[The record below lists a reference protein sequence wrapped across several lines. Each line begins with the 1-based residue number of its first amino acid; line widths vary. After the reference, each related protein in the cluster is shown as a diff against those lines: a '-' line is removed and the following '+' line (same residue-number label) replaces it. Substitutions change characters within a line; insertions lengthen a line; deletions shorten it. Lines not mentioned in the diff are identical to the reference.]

1 MSKKSHSGLKRALAW
16 MLTVAMM
23 AQGCIVY
30 ADDFT
35 SEPDAAVVEEAA
47 VSEDVDTSADS
58 DPEFADE
65 GEDTS
70 TEADVPEI
78 SDEDLDTEVVA
89 DDQQDTDKGSE
100 APLFSDGSEEDA
112 IVSDGAEAVGDDT
125 NDTGAYEPREGDV
138 GTVTVAGNDVY
149 EYHRYRATG
158 GKYSG
163 NYRFAVANYPVNN
176 ATITMAPYETRQFV
190 VQSLVATNYK
200 KATDDVTTTQ
210 WWKDSR
216 NPSYY
221 PYSTIKWALTEG
233 SEHAYISSGQTSPAV
248 TIGAFEEGDVT
259 LTGTWT
265 GYNCSVSSKKYE
277 ACKLVVT
284 YKIHITSAVGKVNF
298 GDKFGL
304 SGSPTSQDIID
315 NSVLTES
322 DSWGKDNAYTDFAV
336 ARDESGKIKAGMK
349 ECTMSYKAYPSK
361 GQGTINHNYYID
373 FHEMV
378 GKELNTTAM
387 SPDERAKLQETF
399 RRDVSLP
406 APGIYVQT
414 PDPVSI
420 PKKGNDTV
428 ITTQAFNGGNG
439 AVSSP
444 AYTYKFMDDSA
455 SEYTDESSVITAK
468 TADKGKVKVTALKA
482 GATSMKIIYSYTDKT
497 TEEEKTA
504 ESKPI
509 RITVNGIVFDEPATI
524 TLSADEAK
532 DYKIKYKLFDYSKE
546 NPDVTTS
553 IPEGDVVWSID
564 NKSIAS
570 ISTDGVLRPKK
581 EGSATVTLK
590 ATINGYQDTA
600 TQSVAV
606 TSTGGKISL
615 NKDTLTMTK
624 GSSQSLTATAYY
636 NNQKV
641 SDAVFNWATDN
652 DKVAAVENGK
662 ITAVG
667 FGKAVITVSWKAE
680 NGTTYAAKADVEVV
694 QNGIYLA
701 DAQNEV
707 TMPQGS
713 TQEIAWTLWNMGQ
726 YKAGST
732 GEGYNTSSDVTWKS
746 ADETVATVDS
756 VGVITAKD
764 LPEGQTT
771 ASTTVTVSYK
781 GTKVKDIKVNV
792 TENQK
797 VVVKGEAVEITGTK
811 GETKTDSTGEDITDT
826 WKIGYFENGH
836 GSLNAQFYGNG
847 IYNIDI
853 VKQAGEKVSVTGK
866 TPYSG
871 YIYLSHKYYVPMETG
886 QLYGVWQSI
895 AIKVNGEAGLYLNKN
910 SVSMKMGKSGTATIL
925 GTFIKDDG
933 TELERK
939 FWANKS
945 NPKLSKLEMVEGD
958 TNIVTAQS
966 DPEDGRMLHL
976 TAVSPGKTTITI
988 KCYPFDPTA
997 TCEVEVT
1004 SDARLILQPAEL
1016 TVKQGTTEKIT
1027 AKAWDGSAYVE
1038 NPQIT
1043 WKSYN
1048 ESIATV
1054 DGGVVTGVKRGNA
1067 TVSAAWN
1074 GVNANDV
1081 KVTVTP
1087 SRNITLS
1094 TEWDDHDNQD
1104 GIRPEK
1110 ATLQLT
1116 ANGEKYGDPI
1126 ELNAENNWTYEWKL
1140 LDAEDAEGNNI
1151 VYRVTA
1157 ENPKEYTAKVSGSA
1171 DDGFVVTYSHEIA
1184 KVSATA
1190 NVTWDDAENQ
1200 DGIRPA
1206 SVSLQLK
1213 SKVEGGEAVNVG
1225 DNVTVKADADG
1236 NWTKTWTDLPKY
1248 NAGKEIEYTVEET
1261 GLPEGYTITTAK
1273 DEETGAI
1280 TLKNSYTPKG
1290 VDIAVSVNW
1299 NDADNQDG
1307 IRPEFVEAELYA
1319 GDASTGKKVKLTA
1332 DNEWKATFE
1341 GLAVNKNGKPIEY
1354 SLVSTKAEGYEIKT
1368 TGSATEGLV
1377 LNYTHAVKTVD
1388 VKATVVWADG
1398 NNRDGVRPE
1407 TVSLQLKADKENFGD
1422 VITVNEKS
1430 NWTKTWT
1437 GLGEYKA
1444 GQKVTYKVE
1453 VVGLKGGEDGYTA
1466 EITGDAGTG
1475 FTITATHVPAVAEIK
1490 ASVNWD
1496 DADNQDAIRP
1506 EFVEAELHADDVS
1519 TGKKVKLT
1527 ADNKW
1532 TASFG
1537 EMDLKKDGKTI
1548 DYTLVATKV
1557 DGYDCTVEGSP
1568 AKGFVLKYSHT
1579 TYKTDVTVTTKWN
1592 DAENQDGIRPAA
1604 YSVQL
1609 TADGEAVG
1617 DAITL
1622 NEAGNFTKT
1631 WKGLEKN
1638 KAGKAITY
1646 SVKASDIAKGYEA
1659 VVSSTESGI
1668 VVTLT
1673 HTPEVADIA
1682 VSAAWDDADN
1692 QDALRPASVEAE
1704 VLANGEATGNKVTLT
1719 AEGEWKATVKALPVY
1734 AAGQKITYTLKSD
1747 VDAYT
1752 STCTSTA
1759 EGLVLKFT
1767 HKTETV
1773 DVTLTTKWN
1782 DKENQDGN
1790 RPTSYS
1796 VQLMADGVKVGDL
1809 ITLNAGNEF
1818 SKTWTGLQK
1827 NRTGKVGEAIVYT
1840 AEATVPNPDL
1850 YEASVSGD
1858 AATGL
1863 VVTNTY
1869 IPATVEI
1876 PVSVKWDDAE
1886 NQDGVR
1892 LDSVEAELYADG
1904 EATGNKVTLNAE
1916 NSWTAKF
1923 AQVDVKKDGTRI
1935 KYEVK
1940 STEKEG
1946 YTVSVSGDILEEEGL
1961 TLNYKHVPATVNI
1974 SAKAAWNDA
1983 KNQDGIRPTDT
1994 LVQLY
1999 ADGEALGGK
2008 AVLESE
2014 KSWTKTWAELPKYK
2028 AGKEIAYKVVASAVS
2043 GYSVKVSGD
2052 VEKGYT
2058 VTYAHSVAKTKVT
2071 VKNTWND
2078 LNNIV
2083 DSRPSKLVVEI
2094 YANGKATGKRVT
2106 LTSANKWTATVS
2118 NLNKKSAGKVI
2129 SYTGKVV
2136 GAPSGYSISI
2146 KSANGTVNV
2155 TSKYTKITKKLNLKL
2170 SKTSYVYTGKNLK
2183 PTVTVYNG
2191 KKKVANKYYTVTY
2204 KNNKNTGYATVIV
2217 KGKGKFAKYAGK
2229 ATFTIRPKQM
2239 RKPSVKSTAKKTL
2252 AVGWVRDAQ
2261 ATKYVVQYSQNNKFQ
2276 GKTTKSVTIN
2286 KNTIGKTTLKGLA
2299 SGRYYYVRVRSYKV
2313 ANGKNIYAPSWS
2325 QVVKVRVK

>member
-304 SGSPTSQDIID
+304 SGSPISQDIID

-2229 ATFTIRPKQM
+2229 ATFTIKPKQM

>member
-1 MSKKSHSGLKRALAW
+1 MDADGSYDGSGLHRICGRLH
-16 MLTVAMM
+16 
-23 AQGCIVY
+23 Q
-30 ADDFT
+30 FT

-58 DPEFADE
+58 DLESADE

-89 DDQQDTDKGSE
+89 DDQQDTDEGSE

-176 ATITMAPYETRQFV
+176 ATVTMAPYETRQFV

-200 KATDDVTTTQ
+200 KATDNVKTTQ

-221 PYSTIKWALTEG
+221 PYSTIKWELTEG
-233 SEHAYISSGQTSPAV
+233 SEHAYISSGPTSPAV

-265 GYNCSVSSKKYE
+265 GYNCNISNKKYK
-277 ACKLVVT
+277 ACELVVT
-284 YKIHITSAVGKVNF
+284 YKIHITPAVGKVNF

-304 SGSPTSQDIID
+304 SGSPSSQDIID

-322 DSWGKDNAYTDFAV
+322 DSWGKENAYTDFAV

-361 GQGTINHNYYID
+361 GQGTIKHTYYID

-387 SPDERAKLQETF
+387 SPDERAKLEETF

-414 PDPVSI
+414 PGPVSI
-420 PKKGNDTV
+420 PKKGDYTF

-455 SEYTDESSVITAK
+455 SEYADDSSVITAT

-497 TEEEKTA
+497 TGEEKTA

-553 IPEGDVVWSID
+553 IPEKDIVWSID
-564 NKSIAS
+564 NKAIAS
-570 ISTDGVLRPKK
+570 ISTDGVIRPKK

-600 TQSVAV
+600 TQGVTV
-606 TSTGGKISL
+606 TSTGGRISL
-615 NKDTLTMTK
+615 NKDSLTMTK

-652 DKVAAVENGK
+652 DKVATVDGGK

-667 FGKAVITVSWKAE
+667 YGKTVITASWKAE
-680 NGTTYAAKADVEVV
+680 NGTTYAVKADVEVV
-694 QNGIYLA
+694 QNGIYLT

-746 ADETVATVDS
+746 ADEAVATVDS

-811 GETKTDSTGEDITDT
+811 GETKTNKAGEDITDT

-910 SVSMKMGKSGTATIL
+910 SLSMKMGESGTATIL
-925 GTFIKDDG
+925 GTFIKEDG

-939 FWANKS
+939 FWADKS

-966 DPEDGRMLHL
+966 DPADGRMLHL

-1116 ANGEKYGDPI
+1116 ANDENCGDPI

-1151 VYRVTA
+1151 VYRVKA
-1157 ENPKEYTAKVSGSA
+1157 EDPEEYTAKVTGSA

-1248 NAGKEIEYTVEET
+1248 NAGKVIEYTVEES
-1261 GLPEGYTITTAK
+1261 GLPEGYTITTTK

-1307 IRPEFVEAELYA
+1307 LRPEFVEAELYA

-1354 SLVSTKAEGYEIKT
+1354 SLVSTKAERYEIKT

-1407 TVSLQLKADKENFGD
+1407 TVSLQLKADGENLGD

-1430 NWTKTWT
+1430 KWTKTWT

-1444 GQKVTYKVE
+1444 GKEVVYTVE

-1496 DADNQDAIRP
+1496 DAENQDAIRP
-1506 EFVEAELHADDVS
+1506 EFVEAELYADDVS

-1537 EMDLKKDGKTI
+1537 EMDLKKNGKTI
-1548 DYTLVATKV
+1548 DYTLVTTKV
-1557 DGYDCTVEGSP
+1557 DGYDCVVEGSP
-1568 AKGFVLKYSHT
+1568 AKGLVLKYSHT
-1579 TYKTDVTVTTKWN
+1579 TYKTDVTVTTKWD
-1592 DAENQDGIRPAA
+1592 DADNQDGIRPNT

-1646 SVKASDIAKGYEA
+1646 SVKASDVAKGYEA

-1692 QDALRPASVEAE
+1692 QDGIRPASVEAE

-1752 STCTSTA
+1752 SACTSTA
-1759 EGLVLKFT
+1759 DGLVLKFT

-1782 DKENQDGN
+1782 DKDNQDN
-1790 RPTSYS
+1790 VRPASYY
-1796 VQLMADGVKVGDL
+1796 VQLLADGVKVGDKIIL
-1809 ITLNAGNEF
+1809 ESASDF

-1840 AEATVPNPDL
+1840 AEVTGLPES
-1850 YEASVSGD
+1850 YETSVSGD

-1946 YTVSVSGDILEEEGL
+1946 YTVSVSGNILDEEGL

-1999 ADGEALGGK
+1999 ADGEVLGDK
-2008 AVLESE
+2008 AVLESG

-2078 LNNIV
+2078 LNNVV

-2229 ATFTIRPKQM
+2229 ASFIIRPKQM
-2239 RKPSVKSTAKKTL
+2239 RKPSVKSTGKKTL

-2286 KNTIGKTTLKGLA
+2286 KNTISKTTLKGLA

>member
-1 MSKKSHSGLKRALAW
+1 MDADGSYDGS
-16 MLTVAMM
+16 
-23 AQGCIVY
+23 GCIVY

-58 DPEFADE
+58 DPEFANE

-138 GTVTVAGNDVY
+138 GTITVAGNDVY

-200 KATDDVTTTQ
+200 TATDDVTTTQ
-210 WWKDSR
+210 WWKDTTK
-216 NPSYY
+216 NPSFY
-221 PYSTIKWALTEG
+221 PYSTIKWELTEG
-233 SEHAYISSGQTSPAV
+233 SDHAYISSGQTNPAV

-265 GYNCSVSSKKYE
+265 GYNCRISSKQYK
-277 ACKLVVT
+277 ACELVVT
-284 YKIHITSAVGKVNF
+284 YKIHITPAVGKVNF
-298 GDKFGL
+298 VDKFVL

-361 GQGTINHNYYID
+361 GQGTIKHNYYID

-387 SPDERAKLQETF
+387 SPDERAKLEETF

-414 PDPVSI
+414 PAPVSI
-420 PKKGNDTV
+420 PKKGDYKF

-455 SEYTDESSVITAK
+455 SEYTNDSSVITAT
-468 TADKGKVKVTALKA
+468 TADKGKVKVTALKP

-497 TEEEKTA
+497 TGEEKTA

-553 IPEGDVVWSID
+553 IPEEDIVWSID
-564 NKSIAS
+564 NKAIAS
-570 ISTDGVLRPKK
+570 ISTDGVIRPKK

-600 TQSVAV
+600 TQGVTV
-606 TSTGGKISL
+606 TSTGGRISL
-615 NKDTLTMTK
+615 NKDSLTMTK

-652 DKVAAVENGK
+652 DKVATVDGGK

-667 FGKAVITVSWKAE
+667 YGKTVITASWKAE
-680 NGTTYAAKADVEVV
+680 NGTTYAVKADVEVV
-694 QNGIYLA
+694 QNGIYLT

-797 VVVKGEAVEITGTK
+797 VAVKGEAVEITGTK
-811 GETKTDSTGEDITDT
+811 GETKTNKAGEDITDT

-1126 ELNAENNWTYEWKL
+1126 ELNTENNWTYEWKL

-1157 ENPKEYTAKVSGSA
+1157 ENPKEYTAKVTGSA

-1248 NAGKEIEYTVEET
+1248 NAGKVIEYTVEES
-1261 GLPEGYTITTAK
+1261 GLPEGYTITTTK

-1307 IRPEFVEAELYA
+1307 LRPEFVEAELYA

-1332 DNEWKATFE
+1332 DNEWKATFD

-1407 TVSLQLKADKENFGD
+1407 TVSLQLKADGENLGD

-1430 NWTKTWT
+1430 KWTKTWT

-1444 GQKVTYKVE
+1444 GKKVVYTVE

-1506 EFVEAELHADDVS
+1506 EFVEAELYAGDVS

-1548 DYTLVATKV
+1548 EYTLVATKA
-1557 DGYDCTVEGSP
+1557 DGYECTVEGSP
-1568 AKGFVLKYSHT
+1568 AKGLVLKYSHT
-1579 TYKTDVTVTTKWN
+1579 TYKTDVTVTTKWD
-1592 DAENQDGIRPAA
+1592 DAENQDGIRPNT

-1646 SVKASDIAKGYEA
+1646 SVKASDVAKGYEA

-1752 STCTSTA
+1752 SACTSTA
-1759 EGLVLKFT
+1759 DGLVLKFT

-1790 RPTSYS
+1790 RPSSYS

-1850 YEASVSGD
+1850 YETSVSGD

-1946 YTVSVSGDILEEEGL
+1946 YTVSVSGNILDEEGL

-2052 VEKGYT
+2052 VENGYT
-2058 VTYAHSVAKTKVT
+2058 VTYTHSVAKTKVT

-2078 LNNIV
+2078 LNNVV
-2083 DSRPSKLVVEI
+2083 DSRPSKLVVEL
-2094 YANGKATGKRVT
+2094 YANGKSTGKRVT

-2118 NLNKKSAGKVI
+2118 NLNKNAAGKVI

-2136 GAPSGYSISI
+2136 GAPYGYSISI
-2146 KSANGTVNV
+2146 KSSNGTVNV
-2155 TSKYTKITKKLNLKL
+2155 TSNYTRYTRKLTVKP
-2170 SKTSYVYTGKNLK
+2170 SKTVL
-2183 PTVTVYNG
+2183 VYNG
-2191 KKKVANKYYTVTY
+2191 KTQRPSVAVYNGNRRVSSKYYTVTY

-2217 KGKGKFAKYAGK
+2217 KGKSSYAKYAGK
-2229 ATFTIRPKQM
+2229 AAFIIRPKQM

-2252 AVGWVRDAQ
+2252 AVGWVRDPQ

-2276 GKTTKSVTIN
+2276 GRSTRSVTIN
-2286 KNTIGKTTLKGLA
+2286 KNTIGKTTLKGLT

>member
-1 MSKKSHSGLKRALAW
+1 MSKKPHSGLKRALAW

-58 DPEFADE
+58 DLESADE

-89 DDQQDTDKGSE
+89 DDQQDTDEGSE

-125 NDTGAYEPREGDV
+125 ADIGAYEPREGDV
-138 GTVTVAGNDVY
+138 GTFTVAGNDVY
-149 EYHRYRATG
+149 EYHRYRTTD

-163 NYRFAVANYPVNN
+163 KYRFAVANYPVNN

-200 KATDDVTTTQ
+200 TATDDVTTTQ
-210 WWKDSR
+210 WWKDYSR
-216 NPSYY
+216 NPSYW
-221 PYSTIKWALTEG
+221 PHSTIKWALTEG
-233 SEHAYISSGQTSPAV
+233 SDHASIFGETNPVV
-248 TIGAFEEGDVT
+248 TISAFEEGDVT

-265 GYNCSVSSKKYE
+265 GYNCNTSSKKYK
-277 ACKLVVT
+277 ACELVVT
-284 YKIHITSAVGKVNF
+284 YKIHITPAVGKVNF
-298 GDKFGL
+298 GDKFVL

-322 DSWGKDNAYTDFAV
+322 DSWGEDNAYTDFA
-336 ARDESGKIKAGMK
+336 ATRDESGKIKAGMK

-361 GQGTINHNYYID
+361 GQGTINHNYYVD
-373 FHEMV
+373 FHEMI
-378 GKELNTTAM
+378 GKELNTTAI

-420 PKKGNDTV
+420 PKKGDYTF

-455 SEYTDESSVITAK
+455 SEYADDSSVITAT
-468 TADKGKVKVTALKA
+468 TADKGKVKVTALKP

-497 TEEEKTA
+497 TGEEKTA

-553 IPEGDVVWSID
+553 IPEEDIVWSID
-564 NKSIAS
+564 NKAIAS
-570 ISTDGVLRPKK
+570 ISTDGVIRPKK

-600 TQSVAV
+600 TQGVTV
-606 TSTGGKISL
+606 TSTGGRISL
-615 NKDTLTMTK
+615 NKDSLTMTK

-652 DKVAAVENGK
+652 DKVATVDGGK

-667 FGKAVITVSWKAE
+667 YGKTVITASWKAE
-680 NGTTYAAKADVEVV
+680 NGTTYAVKADVEVV
-694 QNGIYLA
+694 QNGIYLT

-732 GEGYNTSSDVTWKS
+732 GEGYNPSSDVTWKS
-746 ADETVATVDS
+746 ADEAVATVDS

-811 GETKTDSTGEDITDT
+811 GETKTNKAGEDITDT

-910 SVSMKMGKSGTATIL
+910 SLSMKMGESGTATIL
-925 GTFIKDDG
+925 GTFIKEDG

-939 FWANKS
+939 FWADKS

-966 DPEDGRMLHL
+966 DPADGRMLHL

-1116 ANGEKYGDPI
+1116 ANDENCGDPI

-1151 VYRVTA
+1151 VYRVKA
-1157 ENPKEYTAKVSGSA
+1157 ENPKEYTAKVTGSA

-1248 NAGKEIEYTVEET
+1248 NAGKVIEYTVEES
-1261 GLPEGYTITTAK
+1261 GLPEGYTITTTK

-1307 IRPEFVEAELYA
+1307 LRPEFVEAELYA

-1407 TVSLQLKADKENFGD
+1407 TVSLQLKADGENLGD

-1430 NWTKTWT
+1430 KWTKTWT

-1444 GQKVTYKVE
+1444 GKEVVYTVE

-1496 DADNQDAIRP
+1496 DAENQDAIRP
-1506 EFVEAELHADDVS
+1506 EFVEAELYAGDVS

-1557 DGYDCTVEGSP
+1557 DGYDCVVEGSP
-1568 AKGFVLKYSHT
+1568 AKGLILKYSHT
-1579 TYKTDVTVTTKWN
+1579 TYKTDVTVTTKWD
-1592 DAENQDGIRPAA
+1592 DAENQDGIRPNT

-1646 SVKASDIAKGYEA
+1646 SVKASDVAKGYEA

-1752 STCTSTA
+1752 SACTSTA
-1759 EGLVLKFT
+1759 DGLVLKFT

-1782 DKENQDGN
+1782 DKDNQDN
-1790 RPTSYS
+1790 VRPASYY
-1796 VQLMADGVKVGDL
+1796 VQLLADGVKVGDKIIL
-1809 ITLNAGNEF
+1809 ESASDF

-1840 AEATVPNPDL
+1840 AEVTGLPES
-1850 YEASVSGD
+1850 YETSVSGD

-1946 YTVSVSGDILEEEGL
+1946 YTVSVSGNILDEEGL

-1999 ADGEALGGK
+1999 ADGEVLGDK
-2008 AVLESE
+2008 AVLESG

-2078 LNNIV
+2078 LNNVV

-2229 ATFTIRPKQM
+2229 ASFIIRPKQM
-2239 RKPSVKSTAKKTL
+2239 RKPSVKSTGKKTL

-2286 KNTIGKTTLKGLA
+2286 KNTISKTTLKGLA

>member
-1 MSKKSHSGLKRALAW
+1 MSKKPHSGLKRALAW

-58 DPEFADE
+58 DLESADE

-89 DDQQDTDKGSE
+89 DDQQDTDEGSE

-125 NDTGAYEPREGDV
+125 ADIGAYEPREGDV
-138 GTVTVAGNDVY
+138 GTFTVAGNDVY
-149 EYHRYRATG
+149 EYHRYRTTD

-163 NYRFAVANYPVNN
+163 KYRFAVANYPVNN

-200 KATDDVTTTQ
+200 TATDDVTTTQ
-210 WWKDSR
+210 WWKDYSR
-216 NPSYY
+216 NPSYW
-221 PYSTIKWALTEG
+221 PHSTIKWALTEG
-233 SEHAYISSGQTSPAV
+233 SDHASIFGETNPVV
-248 TIGAFEEGDVT
+248 TISAFEEGDVT

-265 GYNCSVSSKKYE
+265 GYNCNTSSKKYK
-277 ACKLVVT
+277 ACELVVT
-284 YKIHITSAVGKVNF
+284 YKIHITPAVGKVNF
-298 GDKFGL
+298 GDKFVL

-322 DSWGKDNAYTDFAV
+322 DSWGEDNAYTDFA
-336 ARDESGKIKAGMK
+336 ATRDESGKIKAGMK

-361 GQGTINHNYYID
+361 GQGTINHNYYVD
-373 FHEMV
+373 FHEMI
-378 GKELNTTAM
+378 GKELNTTAI

-420 PKKGNDTV
+420 PKKGDYTF

-455 SEYTDESSVITAK
+455 SEYADDSSVITAT
-468 TADKGKVKVTALKA
+468 TADKGKVKVTALKP

-497 TEEEKTA
+497 TGEEKTA

-553 IPEGDVVWSID
+553 IPEEDIVWSID
-564 NKSIAS
+564 NKAIAS
-570 ISTDGVLRPKK
+570 ISTDGVIRPKK

-600 TQSVAV
+600 TQGVTV
-606 TSTGGKISL
+606 TSTGGRISL
-615 NKDTLTMTK
+615 NKDSLTMTK

-652 DKVAAVENGK
+652 DKVATVDGGK

-667 FGKAVITVSWKAE
+667 YGKTVITASWKAE
-680 NGTTYAAKADVEVV
+680 NGTTYAVKADVEVV
-694 QNGIYLA
+694 QNGIYLT

-732 GEGYNTSSDVTWKS
+732 GEGYNPSSDVTWKS
-746 ADETVATVDS
+746 ADEAVATVDS

-811 GETKTDSTGEDITDT
+811 GETKTNKAGEDITDT

-910 SVSMKMGKSGTATIL
+910 SLSMKMGESGTATIL
-925 GTFIKDDG
+925 GTFIKEDG

-939 FWANKS
+939 FWADKS

-966 DPEDGRMLHL
+966 DPADGRMLHL

-1104 GIRPEK
+1104 GIRP
-1110 ATLQLT
+1110 
-1116 ANGEKYGDPI
+1116 
-1126 ELNAENNWTYEWKL
+1126 
-1140 LDAEDAEGNNI
+1140 
-1151 VYRVTA
+1151 
-1157 ENPKEYTAKVSGSA
+1157 
-1171 DDGFVVTYSHEIA
+1171 
-1184 KVSATA
+1184 
-1190 NVTWDDAENQ
+1190 
-1200 DGIRPA
+1200 A

-1248 NAGKEIEYTVEET
+1248 NAGKVIEYTVEES
-1261 GLPEGYTITTAK
+1261 GLPEGYTITTTK

-1307 IRPEFVEAELYA
+1307 LRPEFVEAELYA

-1407 TVSLQLKADKENFGD
+1407 TVSLQLKADGENLGD

-1430 NWTKTWT
+1430 KWTKTWT

-1444 GQKVTYKVE
+1444 GKEVVYTVE

-1496 DADNQDAIRP
+1496 DAENQDAIRP
-1506 EFVEAELHADDVS
+1506 EFVEAELYADDVS

-1537 EMDLKKDGKTI
+1537 EMDLKKNGKTI
-1548 DYTLVATKV
+1548 DYTLVTTKV
-1557 DGYDCTVEGSP
+1557 DGYDCVVEGSP
-1568 AKGFVLKYSHT
+1568 AKGLVLKYSHT
-1579 TYKTDVTVTTKWN
+1579 TYKTDVTVTTKWD
-1592 DAENQDGIRPAA
+1592 DADNQDGIRPNT

-1646 SVKASDIAKGYEA
+1646 SVKASDVAKGYEA

-1692 QDALRPASVEAE
+1692 QDGIRPASVEAE

-1752 STCTSTA
+1752 SACTSTA
-1759 EGLVLKFT
+1759 DGLVLKFT

-1782 DKENQDGN
+1782 DKDNQDN
-1790 RPTSYS
+1790 VRPASYY
-1796 VQLMADGVKVGDL
+1796 VQLLADGVKVGDKIIL
-1809 ITLNAGNEF
+1809 ESASDF

-1840 AEATVPNPDL
+1840 AEVTGLPES
-1850 YEASVSGD
+1850 YETSVSGD

-1946 YTVSVSGDILEEEGL
+1946 YTVSVSGNILDEEGL

-1999 ADGEALGGK
+1999 ADGEVLGDK
-2008 AVLESE
+2008 AVLESG

-2078 LNNIV
+2078 LNNVV

-2229 ATFTIRPKQM
+2229 ASFTIRPKQM
-2239 RKPSVKSTAKKTL
+2239 RKPSVKSTGKKTL

-2261 ATKYVVQYSQNNKFQ
+2261 ATKYVVQYSQNNKFR

-2286 KNTIGKTTLKGLA
+2286 KNTISKTTLKGLA

>member
-1 MSKKSHSGLKRALAW
+1 MSKKPHSGLKRALAW

-58 DPEFADE
+58 DLESADE

-89 DDQQDTDKGSE
+89 DDQQDTDEGSE

-125 NDTGAYEPREGDV
+125 ADIGAYEPREGDV
-138 GTVTVAGNDVY
+138 GTFTVAGNDVY
-149 EYHRYRATG
+149 EYHRYRTTD

-163 NYRFAVANYPVNN
+163 KYRFAVANYPVNN

-200 KATDDVTTTQ
+200 TATDDVTTTQ
-210 WWKDSR
+210 WWKDYSR
-216 NPSYY
+216 NPSYW
-221 PYSTIKWALTEG
+221 PHSTIKWALTEG
-233 SEHAYISSGQTSPAV
+233 SDHASIFGETNPVV
-248 TIGAFEEGDVT
+248 TISAFEEGDVT

-265 GYNCSVSSKKYE
+265 GYNCNTSSKKYK
-277 ACKLVVT
+277 ACELVVT
-284 YKIHITSAVGKVNF
+284 YKIHITPAVGKVNF

-322 DSWGKDNAYTDFAV
+322 DSWGKDNAYTDFA
-336 ARDESGKIKAGMK
+336 ATRDESGKIKAGMK

-361 GQGTINHNYYID
+361 GQGTINHNYYVD
-373 FHEMV
+373 FHEMI
-378 GKELNTTAM
+378 GKELNTTAI

-420 PKKGNDTV
+420 PKKGDYTF

-455 SEYTDESSVITAK
+455 SEYADDSSVITAT
-468 TADKGKVKVTALKA
+468 TADKGKVKVTALKP

-497 TEEEKTA
+497 TGEEKTA

-553 IPEGDVVWSID
+553 IPEEDIVWSID
-564 NKSIAS
+564 NKAIAS
-570 ISTDGVLRPKK
+570 ISTDGVIRPKK

-600 TQSVAV
+600 TQGVTV
-606 TSTGGKISL
+606 TSTGGRISL
-615 NKDTLTMTK
+615 NKDSLTMTK

-652 DKVAAVENGK
+652 DKVATVDGGK

-667 FGKAVITVSWKAE
+667 YGKTVITASWKAE
-680 NGTTYAAKADVEVV
+680 NGTTYAVKADVEVV
-694 QNGIYLA
+694 QNGIYLT

-732 GEGYNTSSDVTWKS
+732 GEGYNPSSDVTWKS
-746 ADETVATVDS
+746 ADEAVATVDS

-811 GETKTDSTGEDITDT
+811 GETKTNKAGEDITDT

-910 SVSMKMGKSGTATIL
+910 SLSMKMGESGTATIL
-925 GTFIKDDG
+925 GTFIKEDG

-939 FWANKS
+939 FWADKS

-966 DPEDGRMLHL
+966 DPADGRMLHL

-1116 ANGEKYGDPI
+1116 ANDENCGDPI

-1151 VYRVTA
+1151 VYRVKA
-1157 ENPKEYTAKVSGSA
+1157 ENPKEYTAKVTGSA

-1248 NAGKEIEYTVEET
+1248 NAGKVIEYTVEES
-1261 GLPEGYTITTAK
+1261 GLPEGYTITTTK

-1307 IRPEFVEAELYA
+1307 LRPEFVEAELYA

-1407 TVSLQLKADKENFGD
+1407 TVSLQLKADGENLGD

-1430 NWTKTWT
+1430 KWTKTWT

-1444 GQKVTYKVE
+1444 GKEVVYTVE

-1496 DADNQDAIRP
+1496 DAENQDAIRP
-1506 EFVEAELHADDVS
+1506 EFVEAELYAGDVS

-1557 DGYDCTVEGSP
+1557 DGYDCVVEGSP
-1568 AKGFVLKYSHT
+1568 AKGLILKYSHT
-1579 TYKTDVTVTTKWN
+1579 TYKTDVTVTTKWD
-1592 DAENQDGIRPAA
+1592 DAENQDGIRPNT

-1646 SVKASDIAKGYEA
+1646 SVKASDVAKGYEA

-1734 AAGQKITYTLKSD
+1734 AAGQKITYTLKAD

-1752 STCTSTA
+1752 SACTSTA
-1759 EGLVLKFT
+1759 DGLVLKFT

-1790 RPTSYS
+1790 RPSSYS

-1850 YEASVSGD
+1850 YETSVSGD

-1869 IPATVEI
+1869 VPATVEI

-1946 YTVSVSGDILEEEGL
+1946 YTVSVSGNILDEEGL

-1999 ADGEALGGK
+1999 ADGEVLGDK
-2008 AVLESE
+2008 AVLESG

-2028 AGKEIAYKVVASAVS
+2028 AGKEITYKVVASAVS

-2229 ATFTIRPKQM
+2229 ASFTIRPKQM
-2239 RKPSVKSTAKKTL
+2239 RKPSVKSTGKKTL

>member
-1 MSKKSHSGLKRALAW
+1 MSKKPHSGLKRALAW

-58 DPEFADE
+58 DLESADE

-89 DDQQDTDKGSE
+89 DDQQDTDEGSE

-125 NDTGAYEPREGDV
+125 ADIGAYEPREGDV
-138 GTVTVAGNDVY
+138 GTFTVAGNDVY
-149 EYHRYRATG
+149 EYHRYRTTD

-163 NYRFAVANYPVNN
+163 KYRFAVANYPVNN

-200 KATDDVTTTQ
+200 TATDDVTTTQ
-210 WWKDSR
+210 WWKDYSR
-216 NPSYY
+216 NPSYW
-221 PYSTIKWALTEG
+221 PHSTIKWALTEG
-233 SEHAYISSGQTSPAV
+233 SDHASIFGETNPVV
-248 TIGAFEEGDVT
+248 TISAFEEGDVT

-265 GYNCSVSSKKYE
+265 GYNCNTSSKKYK
-277 ACKLVVT
+277 ACELVVT
-284 YKIHITSAVGKVNF
+284 YKIHITPAVGKVNF

-322 DSWGKDNAYTDFAV
+322 DSWGKDNAYTDFA
-336 ARDESGKIKAGMK
+336 ATRDESGKIKAGMK

-361 GQGTINHNYYID
+361 GQGTINHNYYVD
-373 FHEMV
+373 FHEMI
-378 GKELNTTAM
+378 GKELNTTAI

-420 PKKGNDTV
+420 PKKGDYTF

-455 SEYTDESSVITAK
+455 SEYADDSSVITAT
-468 TADKGKVKVTALKA
+468 TADKGKVKVTALKP

-497 TEEEKTA
+497 TGEEKTA

-553 IPEGDVVWSID
+553 IPEEDIVWSID
-564 NKSIAS
+564 NKAIAS
-570 ISTDGVLRPKK
+570 ISTDGVIRPKK

-600 TQSVAV
+600 TQGVTV
-606 TSTGGKISL
+606 TSTGGRISL
-615 NKDTLTMTK
+615 NKDSLTMTK

-636 NNQKV
+636 NKQEV
-641 SDAVFNWATDN
+641 SDAVFNWTTDN
-652 DKVAAVENGK
+652 DKVATVDGGK

-667 FGKAVITVSWKAE
+667 YGKTVITASWKAE
-680 NGTTYAAKADVEVV
+680 NGTTYAVKADVEVV
-694 QNGIYLA
+694 QNGIYLT

-746 ADETVATVDS
+746 ADEAVATVDS

-811 GETKTDSTGEDITDT
+811 GETKTNKAGEDITDT

-910 SVSMKMGKSGTATIL
+910 SLSMKMGESGTATIL
-925 GTFIKDDG
+925 GTFIKEDG

-939 FWANKS
+939 FWADKS

-958 TNIVTAQS
+958 TNIVTAKA

-1116 ANGEKYGDPI
+1116 ANDENCGDPI

-1151 VYRVTA
+1151 VYRVKA
-1157 ENPKEYTAKVSGSA
+1157 EDPEEYTAKVTGSA

-1248 NAGKEIEYTVEET
+1248 NAGKVIEYTVEES
-1261 GLPEGYTITTAK
+1261 GLPEGYTITTTK

-1307 IRPEFVEAELYA
+1307 LRPEFVEAELYA

-1407 TVSLQLKADKENFGD
+1407 TVSLQLKADGENLGD

-1430 NWTKTWT
+1430 KWTKTWT

-1444 GQKVTYKVE
+1444 GKEVVYTVE

-1496 DADNQDAIRP
+1496 DAENQDAIRP
-1506 EFVEAELHADDVS
+1506 EFVEAELYADDVS

-1537 EMDLKKDGKTI
+1537 EMDLKKNGKTI
-1548 DYTLVATKV
+1548 DYTLVTTKV
-1557 DGYDCTVEGSP
+1557 DGYDCVVEESP
-1568 AKGFVLKYSHT
+1568 AKGLVLKYSHT
-1579 TYKTDVTVTTKWN
+1579 TYKTDVTVTTKWD
-1592 DAENQDGIRPAA
+1592 DADNQDGIRPNT

-1646 SVKASDIAKGYEA
+1646 SVKASDVAKGYEA

-1692 QDALRPASVEAE
+1692 QDGIRPASVEAE

-1752 STCTSTA
+1752 SACTSTA
-1759 EGLVLKFT
+1759 DGLVLKFT

-1782 DKENQDGN
+1782 DKDNQDN
-1790 RPTSYS
+1790 VRPASYY
-1796 VQLMADGVKVGDL
+1796 VQLLADGVKVGDKIIL
-1809 ITLNAGNEF
+1809 ESASDF

-1840 AEATVPNPDL
+1840 AEVTGLPES
-1850 YEASVSGD
+1850 YETSVSGD

-1946 YTVSVSGDILEEEGL
+1946 YTVSVSGNILDEEGL

-1999 ADGEALGGK
+1999 ADGEVLGDK
-2008 AVLESE
+2008 AVLESG

-2078 LNNIV
+2078 LNNVV

-2229 ATFTIRPKQM
+2229 ASFIIRPKQM
-2239 RKPSVKSTAKKTL
+2239 RKPSVKSTGKKTL

-2286 KNTIGKTTLKGLA
+2286 KNTISKTTLKGLA

>member
-1892 LDSVEAELYADG
+1892 LDYVEAELYADG

-2229 ATFTIRPKQM
+2229 ATFTIKPKQM

>member
-1 MSKKSHSGLKRALAW
+1 MSKKPHSGLKRALAW

-58 DPEFADE
+58 DLESADE

-89 DDQQDTDKGSE
+89 DDQQDTDEGSE

-125 NDTGAYEPREGDV
+125 ADIGAYEPREGDV
-138 GTVTVAGNDVY
+138 GTFTVAGNDVY
-149 EYHRYRATG
+149 EYHRYRTTD

-163 NYRFAVANYPVNN
+163 KYRFAVANYPVNN

-200 KATDDVTTTQ
+200 TATDDVTTTQ
-210 WWKDSR
+210 WWKDYSR
-216 NPSYY
+216 NPSYW
-221 PYSTIKWALTEG
+221 PHSTIKWALTEG
-233 SEHAYISSGQTSPAV
+233 SDHASIFGETNPVV
-248 TIGAFEEGDVT
+248 TISAFEEGDVT

-265 GYNCSVSSKKYE
+265 GYNCNTSSKKYK
-277 ACKLVVT
+277 ACELVVT
-284 YKIHITSAVGKVNF
+284 YKIHITPAVGKVNF

-322 DSWGKDNAYTDFAV
+322 DSWGKDNAYTDFA
-336 ARDESGKIKAGMK
+336 ATRDESGKIKAGMK

-361 GQGTINHNYYID
+361 GQGTINHNYYVD
-373 FHEMV
+373 FHEMI
-378 GKELNTTAM
+378 GKELNTTAI

-420 PKKGNDTV
+420 PKKGDYTF

-455 SEYTDESSVITAK
+455 SEYADDSSVITAT
-468 TADKGKVKVTALKA
+468 TADKGKVKVTALKP

-497 TEEEKTA
+497 TGEEKTA

-553 IPEGDVVWSID
+553 IPEEDIVWSID
-564 NKSIAS
+564 NKAIAS
-570 ISTDGVLRPKK
+570 ISTDGVIRPKK

-600 TQSVAV
+600 TQGVTV
-606 TSTGGKISL
+606 TSTGGRISL
-615 NKDTLTMTK
+615 NKDSLTMTK

-636 NNQKV
+636 NKQEV
-641 SDAVFNWATDN
+641 SDAVFNWTTDN
-652 DKVAAVENGK
+652 DKVATVDGGK

-667 FGKAVITVSWKAE
+667 YGKTVITASWKAE
-680 NGTTYAAKADVEVV
+680 NGTTYAVKADVEVV
-694 QNGIYLA
+694 QNGIYLT

-746 ADETVATVDS
+746 ADEAVATVDS

-811 GETKTDSTGEDITDT
+811 GETKTNKAGEDITDT

-910 SVSMKMGKSGTATIL
+910 SLSMKMGESGTATIL
-925 GTFIKDDG
+925 GTFIKEDG

-939 FWANKS
+939 FWADKS

-958 TNIVTAQS
+958 TNIVTAKA

-1116 ANGEKYGDPI
+1116 ANDENCGDPI

-1151 VYRVTA
+1151 VYRVKA
-1157 ENPKEYTAKVSGSA
+1157 EDPEEYTAKVTGSA

-1248 NAGKEIEYTVEET
+1248 NAGKVIEYTVEES
-1261 GLPEGYTITTAK
+1261 GLPEGYTITTTK

-1307 IRPEFVEAELYA
+1307 LRPEFVEAELYA

-1407 TVSLQLKADKENFGD
+1407 TVSLQLKADGENLGD

-1430 NWTKTWT
+1430 KWTKTWT

-1444 GQKVTYKVE
+1444 GKEVVYTVE

-1496 DADNQDAIRP
+1496 DAENQDAIRP
-1506 EFVEAELHADDVS
+1506 EFVEAELYADDVS

-1537 EMDLKKDGKTI
+1537 EMDLKKNGKTI
-1548 DYTLVATKV
+1548 DYTLVTTKV
-1557 DGYDCTVEGSP
+1557 DGYDCVVEGSP
-1568 AKGFVLKYSHT
+1568 AKGLVLKYSHT
-1579 TYKTDVTVTTKWN
+1579 TYKTDVTLTTKWD
-1592 DAENQDGIRPAA
+1592 DADNQDGIRPNT

-1646 SVKASDIAKGYEA
+1646 SVKASDVAKGYEA

-1692 QDALRPASVEAE
+1692 QDGIRPASVEAE

-1752 STCTSTA
+1752 SACTSTA
-1759 EGLVLKFT
+1759 DGLVLKFT

-1782 DKENQDGN
+1782 DKDNQDN
-1790 RPTSYS
+1790 VRPASYY
-1796 VQLMADGVKVGDL
+1796 VQLLADGVKVGDKIIL
-1809 ITLNAGNEF
+1809 ESASDF

-1840 AEATVPNPDL
+1840 AEVTGLPES
-1850 YEASVSGD
+1850 YETSVSGD

-1946 YTVSVSGDILEEEGL
+1946 YTVSVSGNILDEEGL

-1999 ADGEALGGK
+1999 ADGEVLGDK
-2008 AVLESE
+2008 AVLESG

-2078 LNNIV
+2078 LNNVV

-2229 ATFTIRPKQM
+2229 ASFIIRPKQM
-2239 RKPSVKSTAKKTL
+2239 RKPSVKSTGKKTL

-2286 KNTIGKTTLKGLA
+2286 KNTISKTTLKGLA

>member
-1 MSKKSHSGLKRALAW
+1 MSKKPHSGLKRALAW

-58 DPEFADE
+58 DLESADE

-89 DDQQDTDKGSE
+89 DDQQDTDEGSE

-125 NDTGAYEPREGDV
+125 ADIGAYEPREGDV
-138 GTVTVAGNDVY
+138 GTFTVAGNDVY
-149 EYHRYRATG
+149 EYHRYRTTD

-163 NYRFAVANYPVNN
+163 KYRFAVANYPVNN

-200 KATDDVTTTQ
+200 TATDDVTTTQ
-210 WWKDSR
+210 WWKDYSR
-216 NPSYY
+216 NPSYW
-221 PYSTIKWALTEG
+221 PHSTIKWALTEG
-233 SEHAYISSGQTSPAV
+233 SDHASIFGETNPVV
-248 TIGAFEEGDVT
+248 TISAFEEGDVT

-265 GYNCSVSSKKYE
+265 GYNCNTSSKKYK
-277 ACKLVVT
+277 ACELVVT
-284 YKIHITSAVGKVNF
+284 YKIHITPAVGKVNF
-298 GDKFGL
+298 GDKFVL

-322 DSWGKDNAYTDFAV
+322 DSWGEDNAYTDFA
-336 ARDESGKIKAGMK
+336 ATRDESGKIKAGMK

-361 GQGTINHNYYID
+361 GQGTINHNYYVD
-373 FHEMV
+373 FHEMI
-378 GKELNTTAM
+378 GKELNTTAI

-420 PKKGNDTV
+420 PKKGDYTF

-455 SEYTDESSVITAK
+455 SEYADDSSVITAT
-468 TADKGKVKVTALKA
+468 TADKGKVKVTALKP

-497 TEEEKTA
+497 TGEEKTA

-553 IPEGDVVWSID
+553 IPEEDIVWSID
-564 NKSIAS
+564 NKAIAS
-570 ISTDGVLRPKK
+570 ISTDGVIRPKK

-600 TQSVAV
+600 TQGVTV
-606 TSTGGKISL
+606 TSTGGRISL
-615 NKDTLTMTK
+615 NKDSLTMTK

-652 DKVAAVENGK
+652 DKVATVDGGK

-667 FGKAVITVSWKAE
+667 YGKTVITASWKAE
-680 NGTTYAAKADVEVV
+680 NGTTYAVKADVEVV
-694 QNGIYLA
+694 QNGIYLT

-732 GEGYNTSSDVTWKS
+732 GEGYNPSSDVTWKS
-746 ADETVATVDS
+746 ADEAVATVDS

-811 GETKTDSTGEDITDT
+811 GETKTNKAGEDITDT

-910 SVSMKMGKSGTATIL
+910 SLSMKMGESGTATIL
-925 GTFIKDDG
+925 GTFIKEDG

-939 FWANKS
+939 FWADKS

-966 DPEDGRMLHL
+966 DPADGRMLHL

-1116 ANGEKYGDPI
+1116 ANDENCGDPI

-1151 VYRVTA
+1151 VYRVKA
-1157 ENPKEYTAKVSGSA
+1157 ENPKEYTAKVTGSA

-1248 NAGKEIEYTVEET
+1248 NAGKVIEYTVEES
-1261 GLPEGYTITTAK
+1261 GLPEGYTITTTK

-1307 IRPEFVEAELYA
+1307 LRPEFVEAELYA

-1407 TVSLQLKADKENFGD
+1407 TVSLQLKADGENLGD

-1430 NWTKTWT
+1430 KWTKTWT

-1444 GQKVTYKVE
+1444 GKEVVYTVE

-1475 FTITATHVPAVAEIK
+1475 FTIIATHVPAVAEIK

-1496 DADNQDAIRP
+1496 DAENQDAIRP
-1506 EFVEAELHADDVS
+1506 EFVEAELYAGDVS

-1557 DGYDCTVEGSP
+1557 DGYDCVVEGSP
-1568 AKGFVLKYSHT
+1568 AKGLILKYSHT
-1579 TYKTDVTVTTKWN
+1579 TYKTDVTVTTKWD
-1592 DAENQDGIRPAA
+1592 DAENQDGIRPNT

-1646 SVKASDIAKGYEA
+1646 SVKASDVAKGYEA

-1752 STCTSTA
+1752 SACTSTA
-1759 EGLVLKFT
+1759 DGLVLKFT

-1790 RPTSYS
+1790 RPSSYS

-1850 YEASVSGD
+1850 YETSVSGD

-1869 IPATVEI
+1869 VPATVEI

-1946 YTVSVSGDILEEEGL
+1946 YTVSVSGNILDEEGL

-1999 ADGEALGGK
+1999 ADGEVLGDK
-2008 AVLESE
+2008 AVLESG

-2078 LNNIV
+2078 LNNVV

-2229 ATFTIRPKQM
+2229 ATFTIKPKQM

>member
-1 MSKKSHSGLKRALAW
+1 MSKKPHSGLKRALAW

-58 DPEFADE
+58 DLESADE

-89 DDQQDTDKGSE
+89 DDQQDTDEGSE

-125 NDTGAYEPREGDV
+125 ADIGAYEPREGDV
-138 GTVTVAGNDVY
+138 GTFTVAGNDVY
-149 EYHRYRATG
+149 EYHRYRTTD

-163 NYRFAVANYPVNN
+163 KYRFAVANYPVNN

-200 KATDDVTTTQ
+200 TATDDVTTTQ
-210 WWKDSR
+210 WWKDYSR
-216 NPSYY
+216 NPSYW
-221 PYSTIKWALTEG
+221 PHSTIKWALTEG
-233 SEHAYISSGQTSPAV
+233 SDHASIFGETNPVV
-248 TIGAFEEGDVT
+248 TISAFEEGDVT

-265 GYNCSVSSKKYE
+265 GYNCNTSSKKYK
-277 ACKLVVT
+277 ACELVVT
-284 YKIHITSAVGKVNF
+284 YKIHITPAVGKVNF
-298 GDKFGL
+298 GDKFVL

-322 DSWGKDNAYTDFAV
+322 DSWGEDNAYTDFA
-336 ARDESGKIKAGMK
+336 ATRDESGKIKAGMK

-361 GQGTINHNYYID
+361 GQGTINHNYYVD
-373 FHEMV
+373 FHEMI
-378 GKELNTTAM
+378 GKELNTTAI

-420 PKKGNDTV
+420 PKKGDYTF

-455 SEYTDESSVITAK
+455 SEYADDSSVITAT
-468 TADKGKVKVTALKA
+468 TADKGKVKVTALKP

-497 TEEEKTA
+497 TGEEKTA

-553 IPEGDVVWSID
+553 IPEEDIVWSID
-564 NKSIAS
+564 NKAIAS
-570 ISTDGVLRPKK
+570 ISTDGVIRPKK

-600 TQSVAV
+600 TQGVTV
-606 TSTGGKISL
+606 TSTGGRISL
-615 NKDTLTMTK
+615 NKDSLTMTK

-652 DKVAAVENGK
+652 DKVATVDGGK

-667 FGKAVITVSWKAE
+667 YGKTVITASWKAE
-680 NGTTYAAKADVEVV
+680 NGTTYAVKADVEVV
-694 QNGIYLA
+694 QNGIYLT

-732 GEGYNTSSDVTWKS
+732 GEGYNPSSDVTWKS
-746 ADETVATVDS
+746 ADEAVATVDS

-811 GETKTDSTGEDITDT
+811 GETKTNKAGEDITDT

-910 SVSMKMGKSGTATIL
+910 SLSMKMGESGTATIL
-925 GTFIKDDG
+925 GTFIKEDG

-939 FWANKS
+939 FWADKS

-966 DPEDGRMLHL
+966 DPADGRMLHL

-1116 ANGEKYGDPI
+1116 ANDENCGDPI

-1151 VYRVTA
+1151 VYRVKA
-1157 ENPKEYTAKVSGSA
+1157 ENPKEYTAKVTGSA

-1248 NAGKEIEYTVEET
+1248 NAGKVIEYTVEES
-1261 GLPEGYTITTAK
+1261 GLPEGYTITTTK

-1307 IRPEFVEAELYA
+1307 LRPEFVEAELYA

-1407 TVSLQLKADKENFGD
+1407 TVSLQLKADGENLGD

-1430 NWTKTWT
+1430 KWTKTWT

-1444 GQKVTYKVE
+1444 GKEVVYTVE

-1496 DADNQDAIRP
+1496 DAENQDAIRP
-1506 EFVEAELHADDVS
+1506 EFVEAELYADDVS

-1537 EMDLKKDGKTI
+1537 EMDLKKNGKTI
-1548 DYTLVATKV
+1548 DYTLVTTKV
-1557 DGYDCTVEGSP
+1557 DGYDCVVEGSP
-1568 AKGFVLKYSHT
+1568 AKGLVLKYSHT
-1579 TYKTDVTVTTKWN
+1579 TYKTDVTVTTKWD
-1592 DAENQDGIRPAA
+1592 DADNQDGIRPNT

-1646 SVKASDIAKGYEA
+1646 SVKASDVAKGYEA

-1692 QDALRPASVEAE
+1692 QDGIRPASVEAE

-1752 STCTSTA
+1752 SACTSTA
-1759 EGLVLKFT
+1759 DGLVLKFT

-1782 DKENQDGN
+1782 DKDNQDN
-1790 RPTSYS
+1790 VRPASYY
-1796 VQLMADGVKVGDL
+1796 VQLLADGVKVGDKIIL
-1809 ITLNAGNEF
+1809 ESASDF

-1840 AEATVPNPDL
+1840 AEVTGLPES
-1850 YEASVSGD
+1850 YETSVSGD

-1946 YTVSVSGDILEEEGL
+1946 YTVSVSGNILDEEGL

-1999 ADGEALGGK
+1999 ADGEVLGDK
-2008 AVLESE
+2008 AVLESG

-2078 LNNIV
+2078 LNNVV

-2229 ATFTIRPKQM
+2229 ASFTIRPKQM
-2239 RKPSVKSTAKKTL
+2239 RKPSVKSTGKKTL

-2261 ATKYVVQYSQNNKFQ
+2261 ATKYVVQYSQNNKFR

-2286 KNTIGKTTLKGLA
+2286 KNTISKTTLKGLA

>member
-1818 SKTWTGLQK
+1818 SKIWTGLQK

-1946 YTVSVSGDILEEEGL
+1946 YTVSVSGDILDEEGL

-2078 LNNIV
+2078 LNNVV

-2191 KKKVANKYYTVTY
+2191 KKKVASKYYTVTY

-2217 KGKGKFAKYAGK
+2217 KGKSSYAKYAGK
-2229 ATFTIRPKQM
+2229 AAFIIRPKQM

-2252 AVGWVRDAQ
+2252 AVGWVRDPQ

-2276 GKTTKSVTIN
+2276 GRSTRSVTIN
-2286 KNTIGKTTLKGLA
+2286 KNTIGKTTLKGLT

>member
-1 MSKKSHSGLKRALAW
+1 MSKKPHSGLKRALAW

-58 DPEFADE
+58 DLESADE

-89 DDQQDTDKGSE
+89 DDQQDTDEGSE

-125 NDTGAYEPREGDV
+125 ADIGAYEPREGDV
-138 GTVTVAGNDVY
+138 GTFTVAGNDVY
-149 EYHRYRATG
+149 EYHRYRTTD

-163 NYRFAVANYPVNN
+163 KYRFAVANYPVNN

-200 KATDDVTTTQ
+200 TATDDVTTTQ
-210 WWKDSR
+210 WWKDYSR
-216 NPSYY
+216 NPSYW
-221 PYSTIKWALTEG
+221 PHSTIKWALTEG
-233 SEHAYISSGQTSPAV
+233 SDHASIFGETNPVV
-248 TIGAFEEGDVT
+248 TISAFEEGDVT

-265 GYNCSVSSKKYE
+265 GYNCNTSSKKYK
-277 ACKLVVT
+277 ACELVVT
-284 YKIHITSAVGKVNF
+284 YKIHITPAVGKVNF
-298 GDKFGL
+298 GDKFVL

-322 DSWGKDNAYTDFAV
+322 DSWGEDNAYTDFA
-336 ARDESGKIKAGMK
+336 ATRDESGKIKAGMK

-361 GQGTINHNYYID
+361 GQGTINHNYYVD
-373 FHEMV
+373 FHEMI
-378 GKELNTTAM
+378 GKELNTTAI

-420 PKKGNDTV
+420 PKKGDYTF

-455 SEYTDESSVITAK
+455 SEYADDSSVITAT
-468 TADKGKVKVTALKA
+468 TADKGKVKVTALKP

-497 TEEEKTA
+497 TGEEKTA

-553 IPEGDVVWSID
+553 IPEEDIVWSID
-564 NKSIAS
+564 NKAIAS
-570 ISTDGVLRPKK
+570 ISTDGVIRPKK

-600 TQSVAV
+600 TQGVTV
-606 TSTGGKISL
+606 TSTGGRISL
-615 NKDTLTMTK
+615 NKDSLTMTK

-652 DKVAAVENGK
+652 DKVATVDGGK

-667 FGKAVITVSWKAE
+667 YGKTVITASWKAE
-680 NGTTYAAKADVEVV
+680 NGTTYAVKADVEVV
-694 QNGIYLA
+694 QNGIYLT

-732 GEGYNTSSDVTWKS
+732 GEGYNPSSDVTWKS
-746 ADETVATVDS
+746 ADEAVATVDS

-811 GETKTDSTGEDITDT
+811 GETKTNKAGEDITDT

-910 SVSMKMGKSGTATIL
+910 SLSMKMGESGTATIL
-925 GTFIKDDG
+925 GTFIKEDG

-939 FWANKS
+939 FWADKS

-966 DPEDGRMLHL
+966 DPADGRMLHL

-1116 ANGEKYGDPI
+1116 ANDENCGDPI

-1151 VYRVTA
+1151 VYRVKA
-1157 ENPKEYTAKVSGSA
+1157 EDPEEYTAKVTGSA

-1248 NAGKEIEYTVEET
+1248 NAGKVIEYTVEES
-1261 GLPEGYTITTAK
+1261 GLPEGYTITTTK

-1307 IRPEFVEAELYA
+1307 LRPEFVEAELYA

-1407 TVSLQLKADKENFGD
+1407 TVSLQLKADGENLGD

-1430 NWTKTWT
+1430 KWTKTWT

-1444 GQKVTYKVE
+1444 GKEVVYTVE

-1496 DADNQDAIRP
+1496 DAENQDAIRP
-1506 EFVEAELHADDVS
+1506 EFVEAELYADDVS

-1537 EMDLKKDGKTI
+1537 EMDLKKNGKTI
-1548 DYTLVATKV
+1548 DYTLVTTKV
-1557 DGYDCTVEGSP
+1557 DGYDCVVEGSP
-1568 AKGFVLKYSHT
+1568 AKGLVLKYSHT
-1579 TYKTDVTVTTKWN
+1579 TYKTDVTVTTKWD
-1592 DAENQDGIRPAA
+1592 DADNQDGIRPNT

-1646 SVKASDIAKGYEA
+1646 SVKASDVAKGYEA

-1692 QDALRPASVEAE
+1692 QDGIRPASVEAE

-1752 STCTSTA
+1752 SACTSTA
-1759 EGLVLKFT
+1759 DGLVLKFT

-1782 DKENQDGN
+1782 DKDNQDN
-1790 RPTSYS
+1790 VRPASYY
-1796 VQLMADGVKVGDL
+1796 VQLLADGVKVGDKIIL
-1809 ITLNAGNEF
+1809 ESASDF

-1840 AEATVPNPDL
+1840 AEVTGLPES
-1850 YEASVSGD
+1850 YETSVSGD

-1946 YTVSVSGDILEEEGL
+1946 YTVSVSGNILDEEGL

-1999 ADGEALGGK
+1999 ADGEVLGDK
-2008 AVLESE
+2008 AVLESG

-2078 LNNIV
+2078 LNNVV

-2229 ATFTIRPKQM
+2229 ASFIIRPKQM
-2239 RKPSVKSTAKKTL
+2239 RKPSVKSTGKKTL

-2286 KNTIGKTTLKGLA
+2286 KNTISKTTLKGLA

>member
-1 MSKKSHSGLKRALAW
+1 MSKKPHSGLKRALAW

-58 DPEFADE
+58 DLESADE

-89 DDQQDTDKGSE
+89 DDQQDTDEGSE

-125 NDTGAYEPREGDV
+125 ADIGAYEPREGDV
-138 GTVTVAGNDVY
+138 GTFTVAGNDVY
-149 EYHRYRATG
+149 EYHRYRTTD

-163 NYRFAVANYPVNN
+163 KYRFAVANYPVNN

-200 KATDDVTTTQ
+200 TATDDVTTTQ
-210 WWKDSR
+210 WWKDYSG
-216 NPSYY
+216 NPSYW
-221 PYSTIKWALTEG
+221 PHSTIKWALTEG
-233 SEHAYISSGQTSPAV
+233 SDHASIFGETNPVV
-248 TIGAFEEGDVT
+248 TISAFEEGDVT

-265 GYNCSVSSKKYE
+265 GYNCNTSSKKYK
-277 ACKLVVT
+277 ACELVVT
-284 YKIHITSAVGKVNF
+284 YKIHITPAVGKVNF

-322 DSWGKDNAYTDFAV
+322 DSWGKENAYTDFAV

-361 GQGTINHNYYID
+361 GQGTIKHNYYID

-378 GKELNTTAM
+378 GKELNTTNM
-387 SPDERAKLQETF
+387 SPDERANLEETF

-414 PDPVSI
+414 PGPVSI
-420 PKKGNDTV
+420 PKKGDYTF

-455 SEYTDESSVITAK
+455 SEYADDSSVITAT

-497 TEEEKTA
+497 SGEEKTA

-553 IPEGDVVWSID
+553 IPEEDIVWSID
-564 NKSIAS
+564 NKAIAS
-570 ISTDGVLRPKK
+570 ISTDGVIRPKK

-590 ATINGYQDTA
+590 ATINGSQDTA
-600 TQSVAV
+600 TQGVTV
-606 TSTGGKISL
+606 TSTGGTISL
-615 NKDTLTMTK
+615 NKDSLTMTK

-636 NNQKV
+636 NKQKV

-652 DKVAAVENGK
+652 DKVATVDGGK

-667 FGKAVITVSWKAE
+667 YGKTVITASWKAE
-680 NGTTYAAKADVEVV
+680 NGTTYAVKADVEVV
-694 QNGIYLA
+694 QNGIYLT

-746 ADETVATVDS
+746 ADEAVATVDS

-811 GETKTDSTGEDITDT
+811 GETKTNKAGEDITDT

-910 SVSMKMGKSGTATIL
+910 SLSMKMGESGTATIL
-925 GTFIKDDG
+925 GTFIKEDG

-939 FWANKS
+939 FWADKS

-958 TNIVTAQS
+958 TNIVTAKA

-1157 ENPKEYTAKVSGSA
+1157 ENPEEYTAKVTGSA

-1184 KVSATA
+1184 KINATA

-1248 NAGKEIEYTVEET
+1248 NAGKVIEYTVEES
-1261 GLPEGYTITTAK
+1261 GLPEGYTITTTK

-1307 IRPEFVEAELYA
+1307 LRPEFVEAELYA

-1407 TVSLQLKADKENFGD
+1407 TVSLQLKADGENLGD

-1430 NWTKTWT
+1430 KWTKTWT

-1444 GQKVTYKVE
+1444 GKEVVYTVE

-1496 DADNQDAIRP
+1496 DAENQDAIRP
-1506 EFVEAELHADDVS
+1506 EFVEAELYADDVS

-1537 EMDLKKDGKTI
+1537 EMDLKKNGKTI
-1548 DYTLVATKV
+1548 DYTLVTTKV
-1557 DGYDCTVEGSP
+1557 DGYDCVVEGSP
-1568 AKGFVLKYSHT
+1568 AKGLVLKYSHT
-1579 TYKTDVTVTTKWN
+1579 TYKTDVTVTTKWD
-1592 DAENQDGIRPAA
+1592 DADNQDGIRPNT

-1646 SVKASDIAKGYEA
+1646 SVKASDVAKGYEA
-1659 VVSSTESGI
+1659 AVSSTESGI

-1752 STCTSTA
+1752 SACTSTA
-1759 EGLVLKFT
+1759 DGLVLKFT

-1782 DKENQDGN
+1782 DKDNQDN
-1790 RPTSYS
+1790 VRPASYY
-1796 VQLMADGVKVGDL
+1796 VQLLADGVKVGDKIIL
-1809 ITLNAGNEF
+1809 ESASDF

-1840 AEATVPNPDL
+1840 AEVTGLPES
-1850 YEASVSGD
+1850 YETSVSGD

-1946 YTVSVSGDILEEEGL
+1946 YTVSVSGNILDEEGL

-1999 ADGEALGGK
+1999 ADGEVLGDK
-2008 AVLESE
+2008 AVLESG
-2014 KSWTKTWAELPKYK
+2014 KSWTKTWTELPKYK

-2078 LNNIV
+2078 LNNVV

-2229 ATFTIRPKQM
+2229 ATFTIKPKQM

>member
-1 MSKKSHSGLKRALAW
+1 MSKKPHSGLKRALAW

-58 DPEFADE
+58 DLESADE

-89 DDQQDTDKGSE
+89 DDQQDTDEGSE

-125 NDTGAYEPREGDV
+125 ADIGAYEPREGDV
-138 GTVTVAGNDVY
+138 GTFAVAGNDVY
-149 EYHRYRATG
+149 EYHRYRTTD

-163 NYRFAVANYPVNN
+163 KYRFAVANYPVNN

-200 KATDDVTTTQ
+200 TATDDVTTTQ
-210 WWKDSR
+210 WWKDYSR
-216 NPSYY
+216 NPSYW
-221 PYSTIKWALTEG
+221 PHSTIKWALTEG
-233 SEHAYISSGQTSPAV
+233 SDHASIFGETNPVV
-248 TIGAFEEGDVT
+248 TISAFEEGDVT

-265 GYNCSVSSKKYE
+265 GYNCNTSSKKYK
-277 ACKLVVT
+277 ACELVVT
-284 YKIHITSAVGKVNF
+284 YKIHITPAVGKVNF
-298 GDKFGL
+298 GDKFVL

-322 DSWGKDNAYTDFAV
+322 DSWGEDNAYTDFA
-336 ARDESGKIKAGMK
+336 ATRDESGKIKAGMK

-361 GQGTINHNYYID
+361 GQGTINHNYYVD
-373 FHEMV
+373 FHEMI
-378 GKELNTTAM
+378 GKELNTTAI

-420 PKKGNDTV
+420 PKKGDYTF

-455 SEYTDESSVITAK
+455 SEYADDSSVITAT
-468 TADKGKVKVTALKA
+468 TADKGKVKVTALKP

-497 TEEEKTA
+497 TGEEKTA

-553 IPEGDVVWSID
+553 IPEEDIVWSID
-564 NKSIAS
+564 NKAIAS
-570 ISTDGVLRPKK
+570 ISTDGVIRPKK

-600 TQSVAV
+600 TQGVTV
-606 TSTGGKISL
+606 TSTGGRISL
-615 NKDTLTMTK
+615 NKDSLTMTK

-652 DKVAAVENGK
+652 DKVATVDGGK

-667 FGKAVITVSWKAE
+667 YGKTVITASWKAE
-680 NGTTYAAKADVEVV
+680 NGTTYAVKADVEVV
-694 QNGIYLA
+694 QNGIYLT

-732 GEGYNTSSDVTWKS
+732 GEGYNPSSDVTWKS
-746 ADETVATVDS
+746 ADEAVATVDS

-811 GETKTDSTGEDITDT
+811 GETKTNKAGEDITDT

-910 SVSMKMGKSGTATIL
+910 SLSMKMGESGTATIL
-925 GTFIKDDG
+925 GTFIKEDG

-939 FWANKS
+939 FWADKS

-958 TNIVTAQS
+958 TNIVTAKA

-1116 ANGEKYGDPI
+1116 ANDENCGDPI

-1151 VYRVTA
+1151 VYRVKA
-1157 ENPKEYTAKVSGSA
+1157 EDPEEYTAKVTGSA

-1248 NAGKEIEYTVEET
+1248 NAGKVIEYTVEES
-1261 GLPEGYTITTAK
+1261 GLPEGYTITTTK

-1307 IRPEFVEAELYA
+1307 LRPEFVEAELYA

-1407 TVSLQLKADKENFGD
+1407 TVSLQLKADGENLGD

-1430 NWTKTWT
+1430 KWTKTWT

-1444 GQKVTYKVE
+1444 GKEVVYTVE

-1496 DADNQDAIRP
+1496 DAENQDAIRP
-1506 EFVEAELHADDVS
+1506 EFVEAELYADDVS

-1537 EMDLKKDGKTI
+1537 EMDLKKNGKTI
-1548 DYTLVATKV
+1548 DYTLVTTKV
-1557 DGYDCTVEGSP
+1557 DGYDCVVEGSP
-1568 AKGFVLKYSHT
+1568 AKGLVLKYSHT
-1579 TYKTDVTVTTKWN
+1579 TYKTDVTVTTKWD
-1592 DAENQDGIRPAA
+1592 DADNQDGIRPNT

-1646 SVKASDIAKGYEA
+1646 SVKASDVAKGYEA

-1692 QDALRPASVEAE
+1692 QDGIRPASVEAE

-1752 STCTSTA
+1752 SACTSTA
-1759 EGLVLKFT
+1759 DGLVLKFT

-1782 DKENQDGN
+1782 DKDNQDN
-1790 RPTSYS
+1790 VRPASYY
-1796 VQLMADGVKVGDL
+1796 VQLLADGVKVGDKIIL
-1809 ITLNAGNEF
+1809 ESASDF

-1840 AEATVPNPDL
+1840 AEVTGLPES
-1850 YEASVSGD
+1850 YETSVSGD

-1946 YTVSVSGDILEEEGL
+1946 YTVSVSGNILDEEGL

-1999 ADGEALGGK
+1999 ADGEVLGDK
-2008 AVLESE
+2008 AVLESG

-2078 LNNIV
+2078 LNNVV

-2229 ATFTIRPKQM
+2229 ATFTIKPKQM

>member
-1 MSKKSHSGLKRALAW
+1 MSKKPHSGLKRALAW

-58 DPEFADE
+58 DLESADE

-89 DDQQDTDKGSE
+89 DDQQDTDEGSE

-176 ATITMAPYETRQFV
+176 ATVTMAPYETRQFV

-200 KATDDVTTTQ
+200 KATDNVKTTQ

-221 PYSTIKWALTEG
+221 PYSTIKWELTEG
-233 SEHAYISSGQTSPAV
+233 SEHAYISSGPTSPAV

-265 GYNCSVSSKKYE
+265 GYNCNISNKKYK
-277 ACKLVVT
+277 ACELVVT
-284 YKIHITSAVGKVNF
+284 YKIHITPAVGKVNF

-304 SGSPTSQDIID
+304 SGSPSSQDIID

-322 DSWGKDNAYTDFAV
+322 DSWGKENAYTDFAV

-361 GQGTINHNYYID
+361 GQGTIKHTYYID

-387 SPDERAKLQETF
+387 SPDERAKLEETF

-414 PDPVSI
+414 PGPVSI
-420 PKKGNDTV
+420 PKKGDYTF

-455 SEYTDESSVITAK
+455 SEYADDSSVITAT

-497 TEEEKTA
+497 TGEEKTA

-553 IPEGDVVWSID
+553 IPEKDIVWSID
-564 NKSIAS
+564 NKAIAS
-570 ISTDGVLRPKK
+570 ISTDGVIRPKK

-600 TQSVAV
+600 TQGVTV
-606 TSTGGKISL
+606 TSTGGRISL
-615 NKDTLTMTK
+615 NKDSLTMTK

-652 DKVAAVENGK
+652 DKVATVDGGK

-667 FGKAVITVSWKAE
+667 YGKTVITASWKAE
-680 NGTTYAAKADVEVV
+680 NGTTYAVKADVEVV
-694 QNGIYLA
+694 QNGIYLT

-746 ADETVATVDS
+746 ADEAVATVDS

-811 GETKTDSTGEDITDT
+811 GETKTNKAGEDITDT

-910 SVSMKMGKSGTATIL
+910 SLSMKMGESGTATIL
-925 GTFIKDDG
+925 GTFIKEDG

-939 FWANKS
+939 FWADKS

-966 DPEDGRMLHL
+966 DPADGRMLHL

-1116 ANGEKYGDPI
+1116 ANDENCGDPI

-1151 VYRVTA
+1151 VYRVKA
-1157 ENPKEYTAKVSGSA
+1157 ENPKEYTAKVTGSA

-1248 NAGKEIEYTVEET
+1248 NAGKVIEYTVEES
-1261 GLPEGYTITTAK
+1261 GLPEGYTITTTK

-1307 IRPEFVEAELYA
+1307 LRPEFVEAELYA

-1407 TVSLQLKADKENFGD
+1407 TVSLQLKADGENLGD

-1430 NWTKTWT
+1430 KWTKTWT

-1444 GQKVTYKVE
+1444 GKEVVYTVE

-1496 DADNQDAIRP
+1496 DAENQDAIRP
-1506 EFVEAELHADDVS
+1506 EFVEAELYADDVS

-1537 EMDLKKDGKTI
+1537 EMDLKKNGKTI
-1548 DYTLVATKV
+1548 DYTLVTTKV
-1557 DGYDCTVEGSP
+1557 DGYDCVVEGSP
-1568 AKGFVLKYSHT
+1568 AKGLVLKYSHT
-1579 TYKTDVTVTTKWN
+1579 TYKTDVTVTTKWD
-1592 DAENQDGIRPAA
+1592 DADNQDGIRPNT

-1646 SVKASDIAKGYEA
+1646 SVKASDVAKGYEA
-1659 VVSSTESGI
+1659 AVSSTESGI

-1752 STCTSTA
+1752 SACTSTA
-1759 EGLVLKFT
+1759 DGLVLKFT

-1782 DKENQDGN
+1782 DKDNQDN
-1790 RPTSYS
+1790 VRPASYY
-1796 VQLMADGVKVGDL
+1796 VQLLADGVKVGDKIIL
-1809 ITLNAGNEF
+1809 ESASDF

-1840 AEATVPNPDL
+1840 AEVTGLPES
-1850 YEASVSGD
+1850 YETSVSGD

-1946 YTVSVSGDILEEEGL
+1946 YTVSVSGNILDEEGL

-1999 ADGEALGGK
+1999 ADGEVLGDK
-2008 AVLESE
+2008 AVLESG
-2014 KSWTKTWAELPKYK
+2014 KSWTKTWTELPKYK

-2078 LNNIV
+2078 LNNVV

-2229 ATFTIRPKQM
+2229 ASFTIRPKQM
-2239 RKPSVKSTAKKTL
+2239 RKPSVKSTGKKTL

-2261 ATKYVVQYSQNNKFQ
+2261 ATKYVVQYSQNNKFR
-2276 GKTTKSVTIN
+2276 GKTTRSVTIN

>member
-1 MSKKSHSGLKRALAW
+1 
-16 MLTVAMM
+16 
-23 AQGCIVY
+23 
-30 ADDFT
+30 
-35 SEPDAAVVEEAA
+35 
-47 VSEDVDTSADS
+47 
-58 DPEFADE
+58 
-65 GEDTS
+65 
-70 TEADVPEI
+70 
-78 SDEDLDTEVVA
+78 
-89 DDQQDTDKGSE
+89 
-100 APLFSDGSEEDA
+100 
-112 IVSDGAEAVGDDT
+112 
-125 NDTGAYEPREGDV
+125 
-138 GTVTVAGNDVY
+138 
-149 EYHRYRATG
+149 
-158 GKYSG
+158 
-163 NYRFAVANYPVNN
+163 
-176 ATITMAPYETRQFV
+176 
-190 VQSLVATNYK
+190 
-200 KATDDVTTTQ
+200 
-210 WWKDSR
+210 
-216 NPSYY
+216 
-221 PYSTIKWALTEG
+221 
-233 SEHAYISSGQTSPAV
+233 
-248 TIGAFEEGDVT
+248 
-259 LTGTWT
+259 
-265 GYNCSVSSKKYE
+265 
-277 ACKLVVT
+277 
-284 YKIHITSAVGKVNF
+284 
-298 GDKFGL
+298 
-304 SGSPTSQDIID
+304 
-315 NSVLTES
+315 
-322 DSWGKDNAYTDFAV
+322 
-336 ARDESGKIKAGMK
+336 
-349 ECTMSYKAYPSK
+349 
-361 GQGTINHNYYID
+361 
-373 FHEMV
+373 MV

-387 SPDERAKLQETF
+387 SPDERAKLEETF

-414 PDPVSI
+414 PGPVSI
-420 PKKGNDTV
+420 PKKGDYTF

-455 SEYTDESSVITAK
+455 SEYADDSSVITAT

-497 TEEEKTA
+497 TGEEKTA

-553 IPEGDVVWSID
+553 IPEKDIVWSID
-564 NKSIAS
+564 NKAIAS
-570 ISTDGVLRPKK
+570 ISTDGVIRPKK

-600 TQSVAV
+600 TQGVTV
-606 TSTGGKISL
+606 TSTGGRISL
-615 NKDTLTMTK
+615 NKDSLTMTK

-652 DKVAAVENGK
+652 DKVATVDGGK

-667 FGKAVITVSWKAE
+667 YGKTVITASWKAE
-680 NGTTYAAKADVEVV
+680 NGTTYAVKADVEVV
-694 QNGIYLA
+694 QNGIYLT

-746 ADETVATVDS
+746 ADEAVATVDS

-811 GETKTDSTGEDITDT
+811 GETKTNKAGEDITDT

-910 SVSMKMGKSGTATIL
+910 SLSMKMGESGTATIL
-925 GTFIKDDG
+925 GTFIKEDG

-939 FWANKS
+939 FWADKS

-966 DPEDGRMLHL
+966 DPADGRMLHL

-1116 ANGEKYGDPI
+1116 ANDENCGDPI

-1151 VYRVTA
+1151 VYRVKA
-1157 ENPKEYTAKVSGSA
+1157 ENPKEYTAKVTGSA

-1248 NAGKEIEYTVEET
+1248 NAGKVIEYTVEES
-1261 GLPEGYTITTAK
+1261 GLPEGYTITTTK

-1307 IRPEFVEAELYA
+1307 LRPEFVEAELYA

-1407 TVSLQLKADKENFGD
+1407 TVSLQLKADGENLGD

-1430 NWTKTWT
+1430 KWTKTWT

-1444 GQKVTYKVE
+1444 GKEVVYAVE

-1506 EFVEAELHADDVS
+1506 EFVEAELYAGDVS

-1557 DGYDCTVEGSP
+1557 DGYDCVVEGSP
-1568 AKGFVLKYSHT
+1568 AKGLILKYSHT
-1579 TYKTDVTVTTKWN
+1579 TYKTDVTVTTKWD
-1592 DAENQDGIRPAA
+1592 DAENQDGIRPNT

-1646 SVKASDIAKGYEA
+1646 SVKASDVAKGYEA

-1752 STCTSTA
+1752 SACTSTA
-1759 EGLVLKFT
+1759 DGLVLKFT

-1782 DKENQDGN
+1782 DKDNQDN
-1790 RPTSYS
+1790 VRPASYY
-1796 VQLMADGVKVGDL
+1796 VQLLADGVKVGDKIIL
-1809 ITLNAGNEF
+1809 ESASDF

-1840 AEATVPNPDL
+1840 AEVTGLPES
-1850 YEASVSGD
+1850 YETSVSGD

-1946 YTVSVSGDILEEEGL
+1946 YTVSVSGNILDEEGL

-1999 ADGEALGGK
+1999 ADGEVLGDK
-2008 AVLESE
+2008 AVLESG
-2014 KSWTKTWAELPKYK
+2014 KSWTKTWTELPKYK

-2078 LNNIV
+2078 LNNVV

-2229 ATFTIRPKQM
+2229 ASFTIRPKQM
-2239 RKPSVKSTAKKTL
+2239 RKPSVKSTGKKTL

-2261 ATKYVVQYSQNNKFQ
+2261 ATKYVVQYSQNNKFR
-2276 GKTTKSVTIN
+2276 GKTTRSVTIN